1 MAMDMTDMEETITTP
16 KSTTEGDAR
25 FYLIVSLLLGVMVAV
40 LAWMWWSQRS
50 QRVTAQR
57 TVIQQK
63 VMLQQAQMASQF
75 RGMLPQFGN
84 EKPSATKL
92 DRQAT
97 ATVTLP
103 FKGEDHPVIIISP
116 KQGTDLGLLSG
127 DLLWVSPSSPRQP
140 AQPE

>member
-1 MAMDMTDMEETITTP
+1 MDTTEMETETTTQ
-16 KSTTEGDAR
+16 STTEADAR
-25 FYLIVSLLLGVMVAV
+25 FYLIVSLLLGIMVAV

-57 TVIQQK
+57 TVIQLKSQ
-63 VMLQQAQMASQF
+63 LQQAQVGAQF
-75 RGMLPQFGN
+75 RAMVPQFDR

-92 DRQAT
+92 DRETT
-97 ATVTLP
+97 AVVTLP
-103 FKGEDHPVIIISP
+103 FNGEDHPVILISP
-116 KQGTDLGLLSG
+116 KQGTDLGLLPG

>member
-1 MAMDMTDMEETITTP
+1 MTMDMTDMETTAP
-16 KSTTEGDAR
+16 KSTTEADAR
-25 FYLIVSLLLGVMVAV
+25 FYLIVSLLLGIMVAV

-57 TVIQQK
+57 TVNQQK
-63 VMLQQAQMASQF
+63 VLLQQAQMSAQF
-75 RGMLPQFGN
+75 QAMVPQFGPV
-84 EKPSATKL
+84 KPSATKL
-92 DRQAT
+92 DRQTT

-103 FKGEDHPVIIISP
+103 FNGDDHPVIIISP
-116 KQGTDLGLLSG
+116 KQGTDLGLLPG

>member
-1 MAMDMTDMEETITTP
+1 MEMDMTDVETTTTET
-16 KSTTEGDAR
+16 KSTTEADAR
-25 FYLIVSLLLGVMVAV
+25 FYLIVSLLLGIMVAV

-57 TVIQQK
+57 AVIQLRAQ
-63 VMLQQAQMASQF
+63 LQQTQMSAQFQ
-75 RGMLPQFGN
+75 GMLPQFDPV
-84 EKPSATKL
+84 KPAATQL

-103 FKGEDHPVIIISP
+103 FNGDDHPVIIISP

-127 DLLWVSPSSPRQP
+127 DLLWVSPSAPRQP